1 MPIDLSM
8 INWLAVIVAAL
19 ATFFLGAVWYM
30 ALFGKLWQ
38 RLQGISDEKK
48 KQMQAARPPHIF
60 FGTMIGAY
68 LLLAF
73 TMAVIVDA
81 FSISH
86 ASAGATLG
94 FFMWLGC
101 CMAIGLTGWISSD
114 KHAGVYAIDL
124 AYQLVYMVMM
134 GAIIGGWRS

>member
-1 MPIDLSM
+1 MHIDFSL

-38 RLQGISDEKK
+38 RLHGYSDEKT

-73 TMAVIVDA
+73 TMGVIITSFAINGV
-81 FSISH
+81 
-86 ASAGATLG
+86 SAGATLG

-101 CMAIGLTGWISSD
+101 CMAIGLTAWVSSD
-114 KHAGVYAIDL
+114 KHPGIYVIDL
-124 AYQLVYMVMM
+124 SYQLVYMVMM
-134 GAIIGGWRS
+134 GAIIGGWR